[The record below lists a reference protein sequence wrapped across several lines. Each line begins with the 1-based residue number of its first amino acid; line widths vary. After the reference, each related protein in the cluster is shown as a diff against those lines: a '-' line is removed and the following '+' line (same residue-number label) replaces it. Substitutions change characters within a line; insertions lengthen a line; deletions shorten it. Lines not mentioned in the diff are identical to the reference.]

1 MKKNRNWTG
10 KKNLNFML
18 QEKGPVRIDIIYDII
33 HLRLHWWGILETNI
47 HTSVYT
53 CIHVHSTQSGQHVR
67 LHAYIMKYAYSFPSP
82 TETDEFR
89 AMSRRASRL
98 SGRGLHTEENGLFGA
113 KQTTAAAEYDSDEY
127 VWTHDEVL
135 VRLLAFCLFVCLSFC
150 LCVILRVYVSL
161 GRCMIPLHRTCM

>member
-1 MKKNRNWTG
+1 M
-10 KKNLNFML
+10 
-18 QEKGPVRIDIIYDII
+18 IIYIYVFI
-33 HLRLHWWGILETNI
+33 GGAFWHWWGILETRI

-98 SGRGLHTEENGLFGA
+98 SGRGLHAEENGLFGA

-127 VWTHDEVL
+127 VWTNDEVL
-135 VRLLAFCLFVCLSFC
+135 VCLFVCLLLLVCLFVCLSLR
-150 LCVILRVYVSL
+150 LCVISRVYVSHV
-161 GRCMIPLHRTCM
+161 RCMIPLHRTCM